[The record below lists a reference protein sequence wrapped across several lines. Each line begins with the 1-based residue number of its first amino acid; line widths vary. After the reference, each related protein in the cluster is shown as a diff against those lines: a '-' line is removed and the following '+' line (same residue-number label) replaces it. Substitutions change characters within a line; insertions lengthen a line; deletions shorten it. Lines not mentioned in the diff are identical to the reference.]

1 MEIPN
6 PQTDSPLTWHHRL
19 PFFYGWVIVAVG
31 FGMMFAS
38 NGINW
43 SLGVISSPM
52 RDALG
57 WTLSDIFAGL
67 TIRILAG
74 AAGAFMFTRFAD
86 YKNGATR
93 SVAITGLIIAISL
106 ALTSRVQEVWQFWLL
121 FGVVNGLASGG
132 HSALLTAAVVPRWF
146 HRSRGRAVATA
157 TMGSSV
163 AAFVLPS
170 GIAYLVRS
178 SDWETAWL
186 VLAGLFFTLSV
197 LPAVLI
203 RRQPE
208 DLGMIPDGAPSRQ
221 RTGPPPIEVS
231 MTAQKAIRSKIF
243 WLLILTVSLATTSSM
258 SVPAIMAPMFE
269 WKEFTPERAALA
281 ATIYGLFSLSSRY
294 LWGYLADKI
303 PVHMMLTGV
312 GVFNAMTLPLLI
324 FLSGNVAYVYAALVG
339 IGVSGLVVAQTL
351 VWPYYFGRTNLGAII
366 GLSRPFPV
374 VMSSAAILLMS
385 QDFDR
390 SGSYMFSLAVMGIFA
405 GLSALVM
412 FTTSKI
418 SAHGTQV

>member
-1 MEIPN
+1 
-6 PQTDSPLTWHHRL
+6 
-19 PFFYGWVIVAVG
+19 
-31 FGMMFAS
+31 MFAS

-74 AAGAFMFTRFAD
+74 AAGAFLFTRFAD
-86 YKNGATR
+86 YKNGAMR
-93 SVAITGLIIAISL
+93 SVAVTGLIITVSL

-146 HRSRGRAVATA
+146 RRSRGRAVATA

-163 AAFVLPS
+163 AAFMLPFS
-170 GIAYLVRS
+170 IAYLVRS

-186 VLAGLFFTLSV
+186 VLAGLFFSLSV

-208 DLGMIPDGAPSRQ
+208 DLGMIPDGGAPPREP
-221 RTGPPPIEVS
+221 TAPPLMEVS
-231 MTAQKAIRSKIF
+231 ITAQKAVRSKIF

-324 FLSGNVAYVYAALVG
+324 FLFGNVAYVYAALVG

-351 VWPYYFGRTNLGAII
+351 VWPYYFGRTSLGAII
-366 GLSRPFPV
+366 GISRPFPV

-390 SGSYMFSLAVMGIFA
+390 SGSYTFSLAAMGLFA
-405 GLSALVM
+405 GLSALAM
-412 FTTSKI
+412 FTVSKV
-418 SAHGTQV
+418 SGHRNQV

>member
-1 MEIPN
+1 M
-6 PQTDSPLTWHHRL
+6 
-19 PFFYGWVIVAVG
+19 AVG

-74 AAGAFMFTRFAD
+74 AVGAFFFTRFAD
-86 YKNGATR
+86 YKNGAMR
-93 SVAITGLIIAISL
+93 SVAVTGLIIAISL

-146 HRSRGRAVATA
+146 RRSRGRAVATA

-170 GIAYLVRS
+170 TIAYLVRA

-186 VLAGLFFTLSV
+186 VLAGLFFSLSV
-197 LPAVLI
+197 LPAVFI

-208 DLGMIPDGAPSRQ
+208 DLGMIPDGSSPSQ
-221 RTGPPPIEVS
+221 EFTMSPPTEASI
-231 MTAQKAIRSKIF
+231 TAQKAVRSKIF

-269 WKEFTPERAALA
+269 WKEFTPEKAAFA

-303 PVHMMLTGV
+303 PVNLMLTGV
-312 GVFNAMTLPLLI
+312 GVFNAITLPLLI
-324 FLSGNVAYVYAALVG
+324 FLSGNVAYIYAALVG
-339 IGVSGLVVAQTL
+339 IGVSGLVVAQSL
-351 VWPYYFGRTNLGAII
+351 VWPYYFGRTSLGAII
-366 GLSRPFPV
+366 GMSRPFPV
-374 VMSSAAILLMS
+374 VMSSAAILFMS

-390 SGSYMFSLAVMGIFA
+390 SGSYTFSLAMMGMFA
-405 GLSALVM
+405 GLSALAM
-412 FTTSKI
+412 LTASKL
-418 SAHGTQV
+418 SGQGNQV